1 MEKEEDKIMFLPG
14 GKVDPSGRNSV
25 DIHCRRRKQK
35 NVSRGKHSK
44 QDYILP
50 KKKSDE
56 NRKVFIGCGNMRSPD
71 NRGQNEIA

>member
-1 MEKEEDKIMFLPG
+1 MLSPG
-14 GKVDPSGRNSV
+14 GKVGPSGRNSV
-25 DIHCRRRKQK
+25 DIHFRRRKPK

-44 QDYILP
+44 QDYILA

-71 NRGQNEIA
+71 NRGQNEIV